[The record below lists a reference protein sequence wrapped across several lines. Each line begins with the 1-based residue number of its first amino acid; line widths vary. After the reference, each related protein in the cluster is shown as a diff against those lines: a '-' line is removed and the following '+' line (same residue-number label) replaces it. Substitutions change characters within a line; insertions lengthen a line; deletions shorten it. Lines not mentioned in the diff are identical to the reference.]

1 MSFDYSYEDYDDANL
16 EGKSIHSLE
25 KRKIIPQA
33 IAGDVQSDGD
43 GSIHIDNTLS
53 PSPQKRSIQFDM
65 QNKGFLK
72 RMNSTNVDSS
82 DVSPEEER
90 KKAKLSRMESYEL
103 NSKPQQYSMRKS
115 PEARKKAGM
124 SPDLGG
130 GRLASPVNK
139 SKETKTTA
147 PKTSAPKSLMKQLP
161 KEPKK

>member
-1 MSFDYSYEDYDDANL
+1 MSFDYSYEDYDDADM

-25 KRKIIPQA
+25 KRRIVPQPVA
-33 IAGDVQSDGD
+33 NDAQSDGD

-53 PSPQKRSIQFDM
+53 PSPQKRNMHFDM
-65 QNKGFLK
+65 QNKAFLK

-82 DVSPEEER
+82 DASPEEE
-90 KKAKLSRMESYEL
+90 KKKSKLSRMESYEI
-103 NSKPQQYSMRKS
+103 NSKTQQYSMRKS
-115 PEARKKAGM
+115 PDARKKADM

-130 GRLASPVNK
+130 GRMASPVQK
-139 SKETKTTA
+139 